1 METRSWSNMAWSRHN
16 LGKMMS
22 EGNIPVVNQIPSEM
36 NANQLNNNYPMLKEQ
51 IQRLESLLN
60 QEILFLKTEMSK
72 IYQTQAY
79 QKNEWS
85 MVEVERKKKQ
95 EEWESQL
102 TKELQIRWQN
112 ILLGIEE
119 QLQLQQSVF
128 MQEISTIRSEL
139 AVLRDKKHE

>member
-1 METRSWSNMAWSRHN
+1 MAWSRHN

>member
-1 METRSWSNMAWSRHN
+1 MAWSRHN

-85 MVEVERKKKQ
+85 MAEVERKKKQ

>member
-1 METRSWSNMAWSRHN
+1 MAWSRHN

-85 MVEVERKKKQ
+85 MAEVERKKKQ

-139 AVLRDKKHE
+139 AALRDKKHE

>member
-1 METRSWSNMAWSRHN
+1 MAWSRHN

-139 AVLRDKKHE
+139 AALRDKKHE